1 MKNPE
6 KIKITLTEKVETHH
20 EVELPCYRMAW
31 CNDEPWAIYK
41 ISGTSEIQRVE
52 TVELYG
58 LVPTYD
64 LNCLPNAL
72 KEGNTVSTEM
82 EWLDAIQSVINH
94 LTNEV
99 ELACKV
105 ETV

>member
-1 MKNPE
+1 MKNQ
-6 KIKITLTEKVETHH
+6 IKITITEKVETHH
-20 EVELPCYRMAW
+20 EVELPCYRMGW
-31 CNDEPWAIYK
+31 CNEKPWTIYK
-41 ISGTSEIQRVE
+41 ISGNAEKQTVE
-52 TVELYG
+52 NVELYRDAPAYG
-58 LVPTYD
+58 F
-64 LNCLPNAL
+64 NCLPNAFR
-72 KEGNTVSTEM
+72 EGNTVSTEM